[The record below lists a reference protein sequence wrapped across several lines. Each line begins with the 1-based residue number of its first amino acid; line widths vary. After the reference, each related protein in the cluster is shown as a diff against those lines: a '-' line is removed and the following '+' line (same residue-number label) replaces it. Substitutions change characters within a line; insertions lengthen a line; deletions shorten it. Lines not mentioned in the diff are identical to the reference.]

1 MTNDHV
7 LRIPNANCCKQV
19 LPEQEQNLHWCVQS
33 NSNTTMKNQSS
44 LLLLP
49 LLLLLVAHRALSR
62 QGDLTNP
69 DAQNIQLVESDRI
82 LGASV
87 VS

>member
-1 MTNDHV
+1 
-7 LRIPNANCCKQV
+7 
-19 LPEQEQNLHWCVQS
+19 
-33 NSNTTMKNQSS
+33 MKNLAS

-49 LLLLLVAHRALSR
+49 LLLLGAHGALSR

-87 VS
+87 ESEGLTIQYSFQ